1 MGRSEALGVLKD
13 AMDYIKEL
21 QKAIE
26 VYGTDGVGLYNNLDG
41 CYNAYPSLKE
51 FGDACNW
58 ITDSNDLEVNE
69 YLYVLYKFLENK
81 SNGLGVFQK
90 IYQTLLEY
98 GVKCHAAKMLP
109 TGKYGF
115 LEDTPIFRAMSFLNN
130 LRRSLNLWNQLR
142 KPFSEMDDAG
152 EAKKSGTTINNT
164 TNNYVTNN
172 YDNRTVTN
180 NYGVPTKEDPE
191 KENGGGTSS
200 YSKKLVELFNGHTDY
215 IDKLF
220 GLPDGEIASK
230 IKKWSTMKHIDG
242 NTVCQ
247 KVCGNRTKY
256 AEALKEA
263 RLINCSVQV
272 FSRKL

>member
-1 MGRSEALGVLKD
+1 MLKD

-26 VYGTDGVGLYNNLDG
+26 VYGTDGVDLYNNLDG

-58 ITDSNDLEVNE
+58 ITDSNNLEVNA
-69 YLYVLYKFLENK
+69 YLRGFCEIVVDNK
-81 SNGLGVFQK
+81 GDKPFSLLR
-90 IYQTLLEY
+90 IYQTLLRY
-98 GVKCHAAKMLP
+98 AVKCHAAKLRP

-180 NYGVPTKEDPE
+180 NYGIPTKEDPE

-200 YSKKLVELFNGHTDY
+200 YSKELVELFNGHTDS
-215 IDKLF
+215 IDKLI
-220 GLPDGEIASK
+220 GLSDDEIASK
-230 IKKWSTMKHIDG
+230 IKEWSKWKHIDG
-242 NTVCQ
+242 KPICK
-247 KVCGNRTKY
+247 KVEQNRQAY
-256 AEALKEA
+256 ADALQANRIIGCKA
-263 RLINCSVQV
+263 DT
-272 FSRKL
+272 FRKKLGGT